1 MMNNIRAIFFGFLLL
16 TSNRLLSQ
24 EQLDRAICPNTSLEV
39 ADTVFLDHFIS
50 SFKVTDAE
58 NTPLS
63 LFTERIEQ
71 IHLPE
76 NSTEHWPIIDTQHN
90 LRIDLMAK
98 DFIDQV
104 ELILDRDKP
113 NFSYYQKTLQEII
126 AGKPVSNF
134 KDWYLKLIEF
144 SEDDKKLQRIL
155 NNKLVF
161 QVYDARGVA
170 QLHSVKV
177 TGPNFRERV
186 KRNQLILKYNK
197 LALDPEAQGLLN
209 TLSREPTEPFS
220 LNSITVTKMNKLKRS
235 RIKQAKHEHYTKF
248 CTEMLEDGEMEG
260 QFYEVRCDPTA
271 KNVVSLKIKRGA
283 PREFRQTLKPL
294 FESIYSSNRK
304 YEYFSLLQN
313 INGDREF
320 SNTPSPADFL
330 ENLDSFDDEVKEAT
344 YHQLLGSENDEITL
358 ALRKWIHR
366 HRDEINL
373 ALVAYNNEHD
383 PDIDF
388 SINSRIRVRAHEA
401 IEQYESLLKLFPEA
415 PWIEQLE
422 YSFVTDEGRKVL
434 TGKNFARRLFFRV
447 NEIAKNYVNPE
458 SIASYGAGV
467 GVALLTGGNIMA
479 GAITK
484 TIVHDAVRGYRYDHS
499 FKDSFNQTPYR
510 IVSSVVNSAGF
521 SPGAIPYA
529 AFAGSVTGGL
539 RSILTGQDL
548 QKGIIVGAG
557 FGTLRSALPYDV
569 AFPTIQMSP
578 GDVADAAYA
587 TKAVL
592 LDVGTNALYHGAQ
605 GATVAVWDKQETAR
619 SGLIKGASYGAVESL
634 VLSSLFGV
642 RYDMFGLIQKNRL
655 QKQFAQEARYHN
667 NVDTHGIDHRNYFKQ
682 LDNFW
687 DAAYGIDYRIATG
700 NWGWYTEN
708 VMGGDASFSSPW
720 FITGPKGHFDGAGTI
735 AHELSHQVQYRDI
748 GAANFL
754 IGYSVEAIRDG
765 TRGSH
770 INHDDAEF
778 ISDKGFNK
786 FEQYQSHGYG
796 H

>member
-1 MMNNIRAIFFGFLLL
+1 MNNICAIFIGLILLI
-16 TSNRLLSQ
+16 SNRVMCQ
-24 EQLDRAICPNTSLEV
+24 EQLAPTDCPNASLKV
-39 ADTVFLDHFIS
+39 ADTVFLDHFIT
-50 SFKVTDAE
+50 SFKSTDAE
-58 NTPLS
+58 STPLA
-63 LFTERIEQ
+63 LFSKRIEQ
-71 IHLPE
+71 IQLPETATEHLPV
-76 NSTEHWPIIDTQHN
+76 IDIQHN

-113 NFSYYQKTLQEII
+113 NFSYYQKTLQEIL

-134 KDWYLKLIEF
+134 MDWYLKLIEF
-144 SEDDKKLQRIL
+144 SEDDKKLQRLL
-155 NNKLVF
+155 NNNLVF
-161 QVYDARGVA
+161 QVYDARGIA

-177 TGPNFRERV
+177 TGPNFRERI

-197 LALDPEAQGLLN
+197 LALDPEAQGILS
-209 TLSREPTEPFS
+209 TLSHDSTEPFS
-220 LNSITVTKMNKLKRS
+220 LKSITVTKMHKLKKT
-235 RIKQAKHEHYTKF
+235 RIKKAMREHYEQF
-248 CTEMLEDGEMEG
+248 CTELLEDGAMEG
-260 QFYEVRCDPTA
+260 EFYEVQCNPTR

-283 PREFRQTLKPL
+283 PKQYRQTLKPL
-294 FESIYSSNRK
+294 FDSIYSSNRK

-313 INGDREF
+313 VNGDREF
-320 SNTPSPADFL
+320 SSTPTPADFL

-344 YHQLLGSENDEITL
+344 YHQLLGSGNDEITL

-366 HRDEINL
+366 HRDEINQ

-383 PDIDF
+383 PDINF
-388 SINSRIRVRAHEA
+388 SINSRFRVRAHEA
-401 IEQYESLLKLFPEA
+401 IEQYESLLKIFPDA
-415 PWIEQLE
+415 PWIEQQE

-434 TGKNFARRLFFRV
+434 TGKNFARRLFFRI
-447 NEIAKNYVNPE
+447 NELAKTYVNPE
-458 SIASYGAGV
+458 GIASYGAGV

-499 FKDSFNQTPYR
+499 FKNSFNQTPYR

-521 SPGAIPYA
+521 ASGAIPYS

-557 FGTLRSALPYDV
+557 FGALRSALPYDV

-592 LDVGTNALYHGAQ
+592 LDAGTNAIYHGAQ
-605 GATVAVWDKQETAR
+605 GATVAVWDKRETAR
-619 SGLIKGASYGAVESL
+619 SGLIKGATYGAAESL

-642 RYDMFGLIQKNRL
+642 RYDMFGLIPENRL
-655 QKQFAQEARYHN
+655 QKQFAQEARFHN
-667 NVDTHGIDHRNYFKQ
+667 KVDTHGIDHRNYFNQ
-682 LDNFW
+682 LDSFW

-720 FITGPKGHFDGAGTI
+720 FITGPKGHFSGAGTI
-735 AHELSHQVQYRDI
+735 AHEVSHQVQYRDI

-754 IGYSVEAIRDG
+754 IGYSIEAIKDG

-770 INHDDAEF
+770 INHDEAEL
-778 ISDKGFNK
+778 ISDQDFNM